1 MAKMK
6 SFKQYLSENV
16 IPKIRAASAKFK
28 KGWWLDKDV
37 ITFYHGTHKDNLP
50 FIQKNGIVAPKTGST
65 AGWVSLALDP
75 LTAHGYASM
84 SGSGGETKFRT
95 VGGKPVNVPHGDR
108 ITFVIRIPKSEV
120 LSKMAP
126 ERGAMQSTANRLKDK
141 DEYEK
146 LVKSGK
152 MDDERYYQLT
162 EIRWPNVVPKEYI
175 IGYMKV
181 RE

>member
-1 MAKMK
+1 
-6 SFKQYLSENV
+6 
-16 IPKIRAASAKFK
+16 
-28 KGWWLDKDV
+28 
-37 ITFYHGTHKDNLP
+37 
-50 FIQKNGIVAPKTGST
+50 
-65 AGWVSLALDP
+65 
-75 LTAHGYASM
+75 M
-84 SGSGGETKFRT
+84 SGSGGETKFRS

-108 ITFVIRIPKSEV
+108 ITFVIRIPRNEV
-120 LSKMAP
+120 LAKMAP

-141 DEYEK
+141 EEYEK

-162 EIRWPNVVPKEYI
+162 EIRWPTVVPKEYI